1 MIPNPIHKVL
11 STFQNF
17 KVRAL
22 LMGGQACVFYGGA
35 EFSRDTDFAIL
46 ADSSVEERAER
57 LANKAYWEPVRREL
71 EQLRRA

>member
-1 MIPNPIHKVL
+1 M
-11 STFQNF
+11 
-17 KVRAL
+17 

-46 ADSSVEERAER
+46 ADRAVEERAER
-57 LANKAYWEPVRREL
+57 PADKAYWEHLRREL